1 MGAFC
6 WSFSGRNLIFF
17 EVWFYVSKR
26 CKTAIIIDCGSY
38 TLHFNSF
45 LKVLLFDLFKAA
57 IWFFILLGFP
67 LMYIC
72 IFETVKLHLRCFWRS
87 FFLYTSVTQS
97 QIEMSDCLELS
108 TIKGNV
114 YKVWTTILVAFLL
127 FPMTNKVQDQHG
139 KIKNSSLKMNN
150 FWKLVQVSETN

>member
-6 WSFSGRNLIFF
+6 WSFSGRKFDIFWGLILC
-17 EVWFYVSKR
+17 YSKR

-57 IWFFILLGFP
+57 IWFFIFLGFP

-72 IFETVKLHLRCFWRS
+72 IFEIVKLHLRYFWRS
-87 FFLYTSVTQS
+87 FFLYTSITQS
-97 QIEMSDCLELS
+97 QIEMCYCLELS
-108 TIKGNV
+108 TRGNV
-114 YKVWTTILVAFLL
+114 EKVWKTILVAFLL
-127 FPMTNKVQDQHG
+127 FPMANKGQDQHG
-139 KIKNSSLKMNN
+139 EIKNKSFKMNN
-150 FWKLVQVSETN
+150 FWKLVQVI